1 MDIDSLRSFIACV
14 ENGSFT
20 RAASQLY
27 RTQSAIS
34 MQMKKLQQEVG
45 RPLFEKSG
53 RKLHLT
59 QDGHTL
65 MRYARQL
72 VRLHDDTL
80 THMRRNE
87 GTTLLRLGCPD
98 DYADAILPR
107 LVSQLHRHWPNLE
120 LDIHCMSS
128 NRIKDALDR
137 GELDLAVITRSP
149 DSEEGVLLYHDQ
161 GVWVG
166 SFHPD
171 PSLSLA
177 IFQRDCRFHQAA
189 IEGLMKQER
198 PFKVIA
204 NCGSA
209 SALRALVKAGLAV
222 GALAKSSA
230 RGLPIISLSD
240 LPALP
245 AIEIVLIRSNA
256 AANPIR
262 EEDLRAI
269 CDAIGNAS
277 NLPD

>member
-1 MDIDSLRSFIACV
+1 MSMDIESLRSFIACV

-20 RAASQLY
+20 RAASQLH

-34 MQMKKLQQEVG
+34 MQMKKLQQDVG
-45 RPLFEKSG
+45 KPLFEKSG

-65 MRYARQL
+65 MRYARRL

-80 THMRRNE
+80 TYMRSSERV
-87 GTTLLRLGCPD
+87 TQLRLGCPD
-98 DYADAILPR
+98 DYAETILPR
-107 LVSQLHRHWPNLE
+107 LVNQLHQHWPNLE

-128 NRIKDALDR
+128 NRIKDALDQS
-137 GELDLAVITRSP
+137 ELDLGIITRSP
-149 DSEEGVLLYHDQ
+149 DSEEGLLLYHDQ

-166 SFHPD
+166 KPHSKAPL
-171 PSLSLA
+171 PLA

-189 IEGLMKQER
+189 TEGLMKQER
-198 PFKVIA
+198 PFKIIA

-222 GALAKSSA
+222 GALARSSA
-230 RGLPIISLSD
+230 QDLNIITHSG

-245 AIEIVLIRSNA
+245 AIEVVLIRSNTT
-256 AANPIR
+256 ANPVK
-262 EEDLRAI
+262 EDDLRTL
-269 CDAIGNAS
+269 CDAIQRF
-277 NLPD
+277 D